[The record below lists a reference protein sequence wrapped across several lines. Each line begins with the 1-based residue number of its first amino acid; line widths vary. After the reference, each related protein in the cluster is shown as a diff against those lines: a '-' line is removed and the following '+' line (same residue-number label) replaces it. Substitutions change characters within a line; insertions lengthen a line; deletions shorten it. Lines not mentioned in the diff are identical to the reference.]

1 MYKSTIGVSLHVVE
15 TLDIILGICVR
26 VLRIKTLLSEA
37 MNFVTHEMMK
47 GKKLSEAVGE
57 VPCKGYCERDPRKDF
72 TGTSMVAKIVVLAR
86 LLGVHISAS
95 AVQLEP
101 LIPQSRA

>member
-57 VPCKGYCERDPRKDF
+57 VATASET